1 MAETISMPKLGFDMA
16 EGTLVRWV
24 KNEGE
29 NVNKGDVLAEIET
42 DKATVEVESSASGVI
57 RKLLVEA
64 GSVVPVGD
72 PIAVVGSAD
81 EKIDEAPTKVA
92 EAPAEK
98 KTDEEGGEELKTEP
112 AEEAPREEQ
121 KPKKEEKPALQA
133 QPAPA
138 PVAEAEAAAQEGP
151 IKASPLAKKIA
162 SDNQLD
168 LSRVQGTGPG
178 GRVVRKDVEAAL
190 ADGAQKTDGRPAAPA
205 PAATVATAAAEDETV
220 QLTRLRQAIARRM
233 VESTTTVPH
242 FYLTHEYK
250 MDALMAMRKQIN
262 EYLPENEKLSVNDFI
277 IKAVALTLR
286 EFPNLNASF
295 AGDKVIRHGAVNVGI
310 AVAVEGGLLTVVTR
324 NTDQQPLRALSSEAK
339 RMAAG
344 AREGKVRPND
354 IEGSTFSVSNLGMFD
369 VENFAAIINPPE
381 AGILAV
387 GSARQVPVVEN
398 NEIKIG
404 WRMKA
409 TISVDHRVSDGAEAA
424 QFMQKLAEFLETPVR
439 MLV

>member
-1 MAETISMPKLGFDMA
+1 MAETISMPKLGFDMQ
-16 EGTLVRWV
+16 EGVLVRWV

-81 EKIDEAPTKVA
+81 EKIEETPAKTT

-98 KTDEEGGEELKTEP
+98 KTDEQKGPELKTEP
-112 AEEAPREEQ
+112 E
-121 KPKKEEKPALQA
+121 KPSGDGAKAAQPKTEEKPSPAKPEPA
-133 QPAPA
+133 PVSEAPA
-138 PVAEAEAAAQEGP
+138 PAQEGP

-162 SDNQLD
+162 RDNQLD

-190 ADGAQKTDGRPAAPA
+190 SSPQPAAAPRQ
-205 PAATVATAAAEDETV
+205 PAAQPVAISGEDETLP
-220 QLTRLRQAIARRM
+220 LTKLRQAIARRM

-242 FYLTHEYK
+242 FFVTHEYK
-250 MDALMAMRKQIN
+250 MDALMALRKQIN
-262 EYLPENEKLSVNDFI
+262 DYLPDDEKLSVNDFI
-277 IKAVALTLR
+277 VKAVALTLR
-286 EFPNLNASF
+286 EFPNLNSSY
-295 AGDKVIRHGAVNVGI
+295 AGNNVIRHGAINVGI

-324 NTDQQPLRALSSEAK
+324 NTDQQPLRVLSSETK

-369 VENFAAIINPPE
+369 VENFSAIINPPE
-381 AGILAV
+381 AGIIAV

-409 TISVDHRVSDGAEAA
+409 TLSVDHRVSDGAEAA